1 MSGPRRI
8 AAWAAAIPLLA
19 GAAQSSAQE
28 VRDAWFAETA
38 TAAGSSLEQLTN
50 DRHQVFFITELLD
63 LQGHTVRHRWE
74 HGGEIRWEVP
84 YVVKASPWRVSSSMT
99 LRPQW
104 LGEWTA
110 SVLDEDGNVLRREML
125 EYVEAEG
132 DAPRVQIVLPRA
144 PVPEPQAPVEE
155 PDTRGATSSPAPTE
169 PPRAEPAQ
177 PESVPP
183 PAPRPPR
190 LGVRDDPRRLWRERR

>member
-63 LQGHTVRHRWE
+63 LQG
-74 HGGEIRWEVP
+74 
-84 YVVKASPWRVSSSMT
+84 VSRQDPPSELPARYRT
-99 LRPQW
+99 KQYY
-104 LGEWTA
+104 
-110 SVLDEDGNVLRREML
+110 DG
-125 EYVEAEG
+125 
-132 DAPRVQIVLPRA
+132 DK
-144 PVPEPQAPVEE
+144 
-155 PDTRGATSSPAPTE
+155 TC
-169 PPRAEPAQ
+169 
-177 PESVPP
+177 
-183 PAPRPPR
+183 
-190 LGVRDDPRRLWRERR
+190 